1 MADLPLLIGPQI
13 VFEPSWA
20 SGNLIIPGD
29 AIVEYKK
36 TLYSPSL
43 PTFEI
48 GPLGQ
53 LSQRQQNSATVPYLF
68 QWTFVLN
75 EIDKGNLEGIVA
87 NQTNRYA
94 QNNERTN
101 VDIFYSDE
109 RLATLEL
116 EGFARPVRVPENLFD
131 TNPTT
136 FSFWQFSQ
144 FRIKFQS
151 FSTQRLDSDFWQ
163 IQCQAIESALFL
175 N

>member
-1 MADLPLLIGPQI
+1 MANLPKLLGTQL
-13 VFEPSWA
+13 VFEPEWS
-20 SGNLIIPGD
+20 SGNLIITGD
-29 AIVEYKK
+29 SIADYKK

-75 EIDKGNLEGIVA
+75 EIDKGKLEGIVT
-87 NQTNRYA
+87 NQSTRYS
-94 QNNERTN
+94 QNNERTD
-101 VDIFYSDE
+101 VSVLYSDE

-131 TNPTT
+131 TEPTS

-151 FSTQRLDSDFWQ
+151 FSPQRLDADYWQ
-163 IQCQAIESALFL
+163 VQCQAIESALFL
-175 N
+175 S